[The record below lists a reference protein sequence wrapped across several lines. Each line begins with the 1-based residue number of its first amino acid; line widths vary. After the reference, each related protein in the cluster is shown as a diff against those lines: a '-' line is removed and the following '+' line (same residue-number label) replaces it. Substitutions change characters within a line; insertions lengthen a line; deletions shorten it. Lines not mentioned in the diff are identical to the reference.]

1 MRRLKLSLHR
11 RRSLFLI
18 TLLVIT
24 GCSRGA
30 LTTREKAQELELW
43 VAQVL
48 GRLLGLQ
55 LAALV
60 PELPLAESWG

>member
-1 MRRLKLSLHR
+1 
-11 RRSLFLI
+11 
-18 TLLVIT
+18 LLVIT